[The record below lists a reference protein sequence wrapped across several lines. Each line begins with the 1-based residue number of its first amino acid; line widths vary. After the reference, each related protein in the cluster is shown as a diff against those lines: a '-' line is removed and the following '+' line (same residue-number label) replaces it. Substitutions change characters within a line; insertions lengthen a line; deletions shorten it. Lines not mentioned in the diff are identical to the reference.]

1 MHIPSVM
8 VHTENWPVILLDCW
22 R

>member
-8 VHTENWPVILLDCW
+8 VYTENWPVILLDCW